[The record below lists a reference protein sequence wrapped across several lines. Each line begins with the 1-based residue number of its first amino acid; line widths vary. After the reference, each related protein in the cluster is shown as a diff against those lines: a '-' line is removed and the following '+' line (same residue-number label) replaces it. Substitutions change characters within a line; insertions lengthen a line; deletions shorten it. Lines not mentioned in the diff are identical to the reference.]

1 MLPFLFRKV
10 GPMDKKK
17 SYEQRLEAELNE
29 WSAKIDVLKAK
40 AAKTKADVEINFSE
54 EIKMLEEKKNSA
66 KEKLQQLQEAGD
78 DAWVDLKSGIERAW
92 SDLGSA
98 ISQAASR
105 FK

>member
-1 MLPFLFRKV
+1 
-10 GPMDKKK
+10 MDKREE
-17 SYEQRLEAELNE
+17 YEKRLEAELNE

-40 AAKTKADVEINFSE
+40 AAKTKSDVEINFSE
-54 EIKMLEEKKNSA
+54 EIAILEAKKKSA
-66 KEKLQQLQEAGD
+66 GKKLRELQEAGD
-78 DAWVDLKSGIERAW
+78 GAWDDMKTGIEKAW

>member
-1 MLPFLFRKV
+1 
-10 GPMDKKK
+10 MDKRK
-17 SYEQRLEAELNE
+17 SYEEKLEAELNE

-40 AAKTKADVEINFSE
+40 AAKTKSDAEINFAE
-54 EIKMLEEKKNSA
+54 EIEKLEAGKESA
-66 KEKLQQLQEAGD
+66 KVKLQQLRDAGD
-78 DAWVDLKSGIERAW
+78 DAWVDLKSGIDKAW

>member
-1 MLPFLFRKV
+1 
-10 GPMDKKK
+10 MDKRK

-40 AAKTKADVEINFSE
+40 AAKTKSDVEINFAE
-54 EIKMLEEKKNSA
+54 EIAILEA
-66 KEKLQQLQEAGD
+66 KRSNAREKLRQFQEAGD
-78 DAWVDLKSGIERAW
+78 DAWEDLKSGIEKAW

-98 ISQAASR
+98 ISEAASR